1 MWQQTWQK
9 RHVGQNFRTMSVCP
23 TYPSWFAIVCRR
35 SYRCSSKTL
44 LRKAVS
50 PGETSTTAKKK
61 ERPVHFLMAAAV
73 SSRPSSSN
81 MPTRIGHSEP
91 VQALTLDIPERPL
104 SLAER
109 GALAQKEFA
118 RLEAAHKKAMSL
130 PKAQNGWSSS
140 PNGTNHRTP
149 RSAFDSR
156 LAELADVTQRSH
168 RTPRPTKVLGDT
180 NPFVLQGPNM
190 EDPVMCTGSLLHAY
204 GGLGLRR
211 GSNHGM
217 SSRD

>member
-1 MWQQTWQK
+1 
-9 RHVGQNFRTMSVCP
+9 
-23 TYPSWFAIVCRR
+23 
-35 SYRCSSKTL
+35 
-44 LRKAVS
+44 
-50 PGETSTTAKKK
+50 
-61 ERPVHFLMAAAV
+61 MAAAV

-81 MPTRIGHSEP
+81 MPTRIGHAEP

>member
-1 MWQQTWQK
+1 MLVNQPLEFNKCESAVSDETA
-9 RHVGQNFRTMSVCP
+9 
-23 TYPSWFAIVCRR
+23 FAIF
-35 SYRCSSKTL
+35 
-44 LRKAVS
+44 S
-50 PGETSTTAKKK
+50 PQK
-61 ERPVHFLMAAAV
+61 MAAAV
-73 SSRPSSSN
+73 SSRAGSSN
-81 MPTRIGHSEP
+81 MPTRIGHAEP

-130 PKAQNGWSSS
+130 PKAQNAQNGWSSS

>member
-1 MWQQTWQK
+1 MSDISSFVQTLRVVSCVDYLAVARQ
-9 RHVGQNFRTMSVCP
+9 P
-23 TYPSWFAIVCRR
+23 TPRSFA
-35 SYRCSSKTL
+35 KT
-44 LRKAVS
+44 AVS
-50 PGETSTTAKKK
+50 DETTQLS
-61 ERPVHFLMAAAV
+61 PFSVHKMAAAV
-73 SSRPSSSN
+73 SSRALN
-81 MPTRIGHSEP
+81 MPTRIGHAEP

-130 PKAQNGWSSS
+130 PKAQNAQNGWSSS

>member
-1 MWQQTWQK
+1 MSGKTFAQCPFVQ
-9 RHVGQNFRTMSVCP
+9 HLPVGSLSCVDDL
-23 TYPSWFAIVCRR
+23 IVAVRKPFCE
-35 SYRCSSKTL
+35 
-44 LRKAVS
+44 KAVS
-50 PGETSTTAKKK
+50 PGETSTTQKKG
-61 ERPVHFLMAAAV
+61 RPVHFLMAAAV

-81 MPTRIGHSEP
+81 MPTRIGHAEP